1 MKNGDPHYLV
11 LHATSMIKFCVSLSK
26 AAIKAL
32 TQDII
37 WYENEEIEIN
47 GKQHTA
53 LVPRL
58 YLAHATLDD
67 LSKTPQAPNRHRLG

>member
-1 MKNGDPHYLV
+1 L
-11 LHATSMIKFCVSLSK
+11 LSK

-53 LVPRL
+53 IGIVRL
-58 YLAHATLDD
+58 
-67 LSKTPQAPNRHRLG
+67 